1 MTPLFED
8 GDEVCVDLNAYR
20 HVAPKVGDVVL
31 SAHPYISNMQV
42 IKQVQIRNDDGSLYL
57 LGLNPSESTDSRA
70 FGAIPRRLIRGKVIF
85 NNR

>member
-20 HVAPKVGDVVL
+20 HVTPEVGDVVL
-31 SAHPYISNMQV
+31 SAHPYISNMQL
-42 IKQVQIRNDDGSLYL
+42 IKQVQNRNNDGSLYL

-70 FGAIPRRLIRGKVIF
+70 FGAVPRCLIKGKVVSVS
-85 NNR
+85 